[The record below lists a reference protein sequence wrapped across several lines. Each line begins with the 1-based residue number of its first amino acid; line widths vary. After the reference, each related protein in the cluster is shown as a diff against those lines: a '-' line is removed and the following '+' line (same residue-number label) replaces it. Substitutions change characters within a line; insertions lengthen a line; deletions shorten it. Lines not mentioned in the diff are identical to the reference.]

1 MNITD
6 PKLTVVF
13 FLTKTGNEPVRKW
26 LKALSASH
34 RKTIGEDIKTA
45 QFGWPLGM
53 PLIEKIEPY
62 LWEVRSKEPNGIART
77 LFTVDGHM
85 MILLHGFIKKSKRIP
100 LNDLKTARVRL
111 REYLEDRL

>member
-1 MNITD
+1 
-6 PKLTVVF
+6 
-13 FLTKTGNEPVRKW
+13 
-26 LKALSASH
+26 
-34 RKTIGEDIKTA
+34 
-45 QFGWPLGM
+45 M

-62 LWEVRSKEPNGIART
+62 LWEVRSKVPNGIART

-85 MILLHGFIKKSKRIP
+85 MILLHGFIKKSKKIP